1 MPILFGMTQRLL
13 AGVAVVLLGLILI
26 SRLRSDEP
34 VAPVTPAAAVATPPP
49 TASPATVRAPMVA
62 PLPDVLQAPAAG
74 TPTIDLMAVLAVRRR
89 IEREGDRVYLDAMW
103 VETDSTLVRW
113 ADRSGAPLRVA
124 FVADTALQGWAPGIL
139 DAARAGL
146 APWNGN
152 SANLRFTEVTDP
164 LEADIVV
171 SFVSV
176 VSDSGAMGVTQTQA
190 ATSGATERVEINLAL
205 RQTEAGPLIT
215 PALLRRIATHEF
227 GHAIGL
233 PHSGNR
239 GDLMYPTTTVAS
251 PSRRDQATLQLLYAV
266 PPGSLRTP

>member
-1 MPILFGMTQRLL
+1 MSQRLL
-13 AGVAVVLLGLILI
+13 AGVVVVLLGLILI
-26 SRLRSDEP
+26 SRLRTGEPAAP
-34 VAPVTPAAAVATPPP
+34 VAPATAVVIPPPAA
-49 TASPATVRAPMVA
+49 SSATVRAPMVA
-62 PLPDVLQAPAAG
+62 PSPYVLQAPAAG

-103 VETDSTLVRW
+103 IETDSTLVRW
-113 ADRSGAPLRVA
+113 ADRGGAPLRVA
-124 FVADTALQGWAPGIL
+124 FVADTSLQGWGPAIL
-139 DAARAGL
+139 DAARGGL
-146 APWNGN
+146 GPWNGN
-152 SANLRFTEVTDP
+152 SANLRFAEVTDP

-176 VSDSGAMGVTQTQA
+176 VSDSGAMGVTQTRSA
-190 ATSGATERVEINLAL
+190 MSGATERVEIQLAL
-205 RQTEAGPLIT
+205 RQTESGPLIA
-215 PALLRRIATHEF
+215 PALLRRAATHEF

-239 GDLMYPTTTVAS
+239 DDLMYPTTTVAS